1 MKIKNDL
8 PMILANS
15 VLVTLLLSAVIGLTG
30 CKEEGPAEK
39 AGKQLDQAVEKSN
52 ERVEVVSDQI
62 KKNVEDTDEAI
73 GHKSESVGEFID
85 DAAITAKVKSD
96 MVADPLISASKI
108 DVTTDKGV
116 VKLSGVVNDQQ
127 AQRALEIAR
136 GIKGI
141 KSVES
146 YLVATPVETK

>member
-146 YLVATPVETK
+146 YLVATPVEIK

>member
-52 ERVEVVSDQI
+52 ERMEVVSDQI

-85 DAAITAKVKSD
+85 DAAITAKVKAD

-146 YLVATPVETK
+146 YLVATPVEIK